1 MPQHGEH
8 PGMPGS
14 QGVHVPADVL
24 GRPAVKAGGLASQ
37 GPARGTG
44 DKPAIAVVGASA
56 RLLVRAAVD
65 EGLEAYALD
74 LFGDADTRALA
85 LGWWYVGR
93 PACGAIDPAQLR
105 AALQAAQACAQAS
118 GRRLLGW
125 IPCAPLECEPALLAE
140 VAAALPGLPLL
151 GSRPAAV
158 QRLRDPLHFFSDL
171 RAAGIPHPEVGWQR
185 PADGQAW
192 LLKNLRSCGGE
203 HIRLLSATQPVP
215 ALRPG
220 QYLQRRAAGQPMSA
234 TFVVHAGRSRLLGFN
249 RQVVEAA
256 APGRAASPYRFLG
269 VVGPVPVPAKVAQ
282 QVQLACE
289 RLAAQG
295 APLGLRGLASL
306 DFLLQGDSWQA
317 LELNPRPP
325 ASTTLYPGQHPVR
338 LHLAACLEIPRDAGL
353 GFDVGTSEPAS
364 MPAPLPEA
372 RPGSAGPGSPRT
384 RGWAIVHAR
393 QGCALTASMAAW
405 LGAQPATHDL
415 PLAGQRFSPGQ
426 PLCSVSAAGDNAQ
439 QVLSALSAR
448 REALLQQL
456 ETPPL

>member
-1 MPQHGEH
+1 M
-8 PGMPGS
+8 
-14 QGVHVPADVL
+14 
-24 GRPAVKAGGLASQ
+24 KAGGLPAQ
-37 GPARGTG
+37 GPAQGAA

-105 AALQAAQACAQAS
+105 AALQAAQACAQAT

-125 IPCAPLECEPALLAE
+125 IPCAPLECQPALLAS

-158 QRLRDPLHFFSDL
+158 QRLRDPLHFFADL
-171 RAAGIPHPEVGWQR
+171 RAAGISHPAVDWQR

-192 LLKNLRSCGGE
+192 LLKNLWSCGGE

-220 QYLQRRAAGQPMSA
+220 QYLQRRAPGQPMSA
-234 TFVVHAGRSRLLGFN
+234 TFVVHAGRARLLGFN

-256 APGRAASPYRFLG
+256 APVQAGSPYRFVG
-269 VVGPVPVPAKVAQ
+269 VVGPVPVPATVAQ
-282 QVQLACE
+282 QVQQACE

-306 DFLLQGDSWQA
+306 DFLLEGDSWQA

-338 LHLAACLEIPRDAGL
+338 LHLAACLETPRDAGF
-353 GFDVGTSEPAS
+353 GVDAWARGPEP
-364 MPAPLPEA
+364 MPEA
-372 RPGSAGPGSPRT
+372 HPGSAGPTCPRT

-393 QGCALTASMAAW
+393 QACAVTPRMAAW
-405 LGAQPATHDL
+405 IGAQPATHDL

-426 PLCSVSAAGDNAQ
+426 PLCSVSADGDNAQ

-456 ETPPL
+456 ETSPA